1 MAMST
6 VGTSRWGALARGVW
20 RGAGRVAPLVAVL
33 LLVVAGSGCAR
44 RLKLADVDLEE
55 ARETESLDKLRVY
68 PSNRMIS
75 NYDEPAL
82 RTVVVSREIRQ
93 SSRRKRNKRIL
104 RRNTSGAIVG
114 EDLLNGQKLLYVTFD
129 RNCSEPTCAYGFVQ
143 LEDARY
149 VLVHVPEREGY
160 APAKVYRSLV
170 LKRHRMKQG
179 HVRSLSDANQVY
191 KLERRNRSP
200 VVFLEVK
207 RANQDRVEERAERE
221 SGV

>member
-1 MAMST
+1 LMP
-6 VGTSRWGALARGVW
+6 ALM
-20 RGAGRVAPLVAVL
+20 PTLMPMLMMVL
-33 LLVVAGSGCAR
+33 LLAVGSGCAQ

-55 ARETESLDKLRVY
+55 ARETESMGELRVY

-93 SSRRKRNKRIL
+93 SSRRERQKIIL
-104 RRNTSGAIVG
+104 RRSTSGAIVG
-114 EDLLNGQKLLYVTFD
+114 EDLLNGQRVLYVTFG
-129 RNCSEPTCAYGFVQ
+129 RQCSEPVCAYGFVQ
-143 LEDARY
+143 VEDSRY

-170 LKRHRMKQG
+170 LERHRMKPG
-179 HVRSLSDANQVY
+179 HIRSLSDANRVF

-207 RANQDRVEERAERE
+207 RSNKDRVDERATRE

>member
-1 MAMST
+1 MST
-6 VGTSRWGALARGVW
+6 VKLAWMTV
-20 RGAGRVAPLVAVL
+20 VL
-33 LLVVAGSGCAR
+33 LIVVGSGCAV

-55 ARETESLDKLRVY
+55 ARETESLGQLRVY

-82 RTVVVSREIRQ
+82 RTVVVAREIRQ
-93 SSRRKRNKRIL
+93 SSRRRRNKVIL
-104 RRNTSGAIVG
+104 GRNTAGAIVG
-114 EDLLNGQKLLYVTFD
+114 ESKLNGQRLLHVTFGRQCAD
-129 RNCSEPTCAYGFVQ
+129 PSCAYGFVQ

-149 VLVHVPEREGY
+149 VLVSVPERDGF

-170 LKRHRMKQG
+170 LERHRMKPGQ
-179 HVRSLSDANQVY
+179 VRSLSEANRVY
-191 KLERRNRSP
+191 KLQRRRRAL

-207 RANQDRVEERAERE
+207 RSNKDHVEERAERE

>member
-1 MAMST
+1 MSRAVRSWAAMGL
-6 VGTSRWGALARGVW
+6 VLA
-20 RGAGRVAPLVAVL
+20 VA
-33 LLVVAGSGCAR
+33 SGCAV

-55 ARETESLDKLRVY
+55 ARQTESLGKLRVY
-68 PSNRMIS
+68 PSNRTIM

-82 RTVVVSREIRQ
+82 RTVVVSREIKQ
-93 SSRRKRNKRIL
+93 SSRRERNKVIL

-114 EDLLNGQKLLYVTFD
+114 ESLLNGQKLLHVTFN
-129 RNCSEPTCAYGFVQ
+129 RQCAEPACAYGFVQ

-149 VLVHVPEREGY
+149 VLVQVPEREGY

-179 HVRSLSDANQVY
+179 QVRSLADANKVY
-191 KLERRNRSP
+191 KLQRRRRAL

-207 RANQDRVEERAERE
+207 RSNRDRVEERATRE
-221 SGV
+221 TGV